1 MTDLPHL
8 HITLG
13 QMRAWIAAHADKPA
27 DTRVS
32 MLMEHG
38 IDEDTT
44 YAERYFG
51 PAEFQL
57 YEADGDEPACL
68 ALSLWDNGP
77 VDPNAIVGDNG
88 ADYPLA

>member
-44 YAERYFG
+44 YASVTSVGGFN
-51 PAEFQL
+51 F

-77 VDPNAIVGDNG
+77 VDPNAFVGDNG